1 MNTEPIISENLKA
14 FWTLVE
20 QGAATQEAYSLQHE
34 ALVNQYRQEWTNAVL
49 LPGSLNL
56 EESAIRELE
65 EYFPDRQPEDIRRRC
80 MEALREF
87 KEEWERTVTTG
98 NGRSIEQFY
107 GQNQSYIYELMWWH
121 TLNDDLSPLAYVVA
135 NRLAER
141 YHCSTYLDF
150 GTGISSGGLL
160 FARRGVDV
168 SVADISSP
176 LLRFSA
182 WRFERRSLPVKVIDL
197 KRDQLPAARF
207 DFITAMDVFEHLTDP
222 VGAVESLGKA
232 LKPRGIIFGRFHTDD
247 DDDRAQHIVRD
258 FGPTFRKLES
268 LGFEQVWEDDW
279 LWGHK
284 AFRRTTKES
293 PRHGVAAES
302 E

>member
-1 MNTEPIISENLKA
+1 MHTEPIISENLKA
-14 FWTLVE
+14 LWARVE
-20 QGAATQEAYSLQHE
+20 QGVATREVYSEHHE
-34 ALVNQYRQEWTNAVL
+34 SLINRYREEWASALL
-49 LPGSLNL
+49 LPGSANL
-56 EESAIRELE
+56 EESAIRELG
-65 EYFPDRQPEDIRRRC
+65 EYFPDRRPEEIRRRC

-87 KEEWERTVTTG
+87 QEEWERTVTAG

-107 GQNQSYIYELMWWH
+107 DQNQSYIYELIWWH
-121 TLNDDLSPLAYVVA
+121 TLNYDLSPLAYVVA
-135 NRLAER
+135 ERLAER

-150 GTGISSGGLL
+150 GTGVSSGGLL
-160 FARRGVDV
+160 FAKHGMDV
-168 SVADISSP
+168 SIADISSP
-176 LLRFSA
+176 LLRFST
-182 WRFERRSLPVKVIDL
+182 WRFKRRGLPVQVIDL
-197 KRDQLPAARF
+197 KRDHLPTARC

-222 VGAVESLGKA
+222 VGAVESLAKA
-232 LKPRGIIFGRFHTDD
+232 LKPKGIIFGRFHTDE

-284 AFRRTTKES
+284 AFQRTTKVS
-293 PRHGVAAES
+293 PRYRVATGS